1 MRVKISRSDTHLG
14 LIGVM
19 NRMHQVTKNVNQ
31 LAASLKAEH
40 FQVFQD
46 MNISLDSNHS
56 QDD

>member
-1 MRVKISRSDTHLG
+1 MRVKISTSDPHLG

-40 FQVFQD
+40 FQVLQD
-46 MNISLDSNHS
+46 MNISLEGHHHS
-56 QDD
+56 

>member
-1 MRVKISRSDTHLG
+1 MRVKISSYHPQLG

-40 FQVFQD
+40 FQVLQD
-46 MNISLDSNHS
+46 MNISLDGNHS